1 MVEQTYAPISQVDLD
16 RLYHD
21 NWAPSTWLDLEERT
35 LELLEREQISEQ
47 QSRTMVYVLRTLAAQ
62 GEPLPNDGGEL
73 FLLMR
78 PVLERLP
85 GGYG

>member
-21 NWAPSTWLDLEERT
+21 NWAPGTWLDLEERT

-47 QSRTMVYVLRTLAAQ
+47 QSRTMVYVLRILAAQ
-62 GEPLPNDGGEL
+62 GESLPNDGGEL
-73 FLLMR
+73 FLMMR